1 MDREFN
7 MNQGKQKEA
16 FGYLLITF
24 FFFGSTYVAG
34 KLIANAI
41 PPAFVA
47 AIRCILA
54 LVPLGLMSKKYWH
67 LTIDHQ
73 DKKMLFFIGFLAY
86 FLNIHL
92 IQLGIKLTGA
102 SVAALVNS
110 LTPVAVIFFAAL
122 ILHEKITPLNCL
134 CLVLAVAGTAVITG
148 TANGQGEIYG
158 IIAVLGGVCSF
169 SAASVF
175 MRSLT
180 SKYPPILV
188 TFYGMLV
195 GAVLNIPVTV
205 YMVAT
210 VPVVIN
216 PLLIGTLL
224 WLSFVGAGLAQF
236 TWAKC
241 LSMLP
246 ASTCSL
252 FYPLQAVFAAIL
264 GALILGEKFTTS
276 FFVGLLLISADII
289 ISTRETA
296 KGTKK

>member
-1 MDREFN
+1 M
-7 MNQGKQKEA
+7 
-16 FGYLLITF
+16 
-24 FFFGSTYVAG
+24 
-34 KLIANAI
+34 
-41 PPAFVA
+41 
-47 AIRCILA
+47 
-54 LVPLGLMSKKYWH
+54 
-67 LTIDHQ
+67 
-73 DKKMLFFIGFLAY
+73 
-86 FLNIHL
+86 
-92 IQLGIKLTGA
+92 
-102 SVAALVNS
+102 
-110 LTPVAVIFFAAL
+110 
-122 ILHEKITPLNCL
+122 
-134 CLVLAVAGTAVITG
+134 
-148 TANGQGEIYG
+148 
-158 IIAVLGGVCSF
+158 LGGVCSF

-195 GAVLNIPVTV
+195 GAALNIPVTV

-264 GALILGEKFTTS
+264 GALILGEQFTTS